1 MIPVHWWHGA
11 IAGSD
16 GVLAADAAIYEGG
29 CQLPTAQVGERSQCC
44 GLYHFWMP
52 QTGEAFDGSISCW
65 PVFHHHD
72 SPDGPLDSDAP
83 SQSRVGASDRP
94 DAVRCVLNQG
104 SRMMIYSATEA

>member
-16 GVLAADAAIYEGG
+16 GVLAADAAIYQGG
-29 CQLPTAQVGERSQCC
+29 CQLPTAQVGEHSQCC

-72 SPDGPLDSDAP
+72 SPDAI
-83 SQSRVGASDRP
+83 
-94 DAVRCVLNQG
+94 RCVLNQG